1 LWDKIEDI
9 EKKRKIIRQ
18 WIQKKDD
25 LEMLMPLILYP
36 IGGENRN
43 LIGRYIRIIELIDV
57 EEIKNYLELDENN
70 ENCSGAEYPNLSKL
84 RNIVENIGE
93 SLVNTLDWIIEQK
106 DYSENALTTRFG
118 NIDYQESIFINNLEE
133 SLKCL
138 EKYGDKRLQDIIQS
152 SVVQLK
158 NRNIVS
164 VN

>member
-1 LWDKIEDI
+1 MNFLLWDKIEDI
-9 EKKRKIIRQ
+9 EKREKSLDSGY
-18 WIQKKDD
+18 KKDD

-106 DYSENALTTRFG
+106 ITVRML
-118 NIDYQESIFINNLEE
+118 
-133 SLKCL
+133 
-138 EKYGDKRLQDIIQS
+138 
-152 SVVQLK
+152 
-158 NRNIVS
+158 
-164 VN
+164 

>member
-93 SLVNTLDWIIEQK
+93 SLVNTLDWIK
-106 DYSENALTTRFG
+106 
-118 NIDYQESIFINNLEE
+118 YQWH
-133 SLKCL
+133 
-138 EKYGDKRLQDIIQS
+138 
-152 SVVQLK
+152 
-158 NRNIVS
+158 
-164 VN
+164 